1 MREAAIQVLVTKN
14 SGGPATYA
22 KMIAARRLAIPA
34 IVITPP
40 SPPPEVPIVHDI
52 ESALGFLSHEARR
65 GV

>member
-1 MREAAIQVLVTKN
+1 LVTKN

-40 SPPPEVPIVHDI
+40 SALEVPIVHDI
-52 ESALGFLSHEARR
+52 ESAVGFLSHKAPR